1 MMRLEVE
8 RTRFRAHA
16 GALHARLAT
25 SRLFAAGD
33 LAELRGGLAA
43 AIAAIDA
50 AAGAA
55 LRAGCDGAQLA
66 AVGRQVAEPYLRH
79 AERRDARGERR

>member
-25 SRLFAAGD
+25 ARLFATGE
-33 LAELRGGLAA
+33 LAELRDRLAVA
-43 AIAAIDA
+43 VNTIDT
-50 AAGAA
+50 AAGEA
-55 LRAGCDGAQLA
+55 LRVGRHGAQLA
-66 AVGRQVAEPYLRH
+66 AV
-79 AERRDARGERR
+79 RRPLSRTQ